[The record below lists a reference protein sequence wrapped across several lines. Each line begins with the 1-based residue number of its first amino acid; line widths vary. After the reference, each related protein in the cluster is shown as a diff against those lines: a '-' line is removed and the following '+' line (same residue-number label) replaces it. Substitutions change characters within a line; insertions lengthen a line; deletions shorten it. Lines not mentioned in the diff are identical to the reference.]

1 MTRTSITYF
10 PETGTDYID
19 GLISG
24 AYWQLDPA
32 RTLTWGLGDF
42 GYTWSNTG
50 YQVIQAAFDAWEA
63 VIDIDFRYMGDYRD
77 YKNPAVDIMVSLHD
91 DSYFGNSNIA
101 GIGLFPNM
109 AFADS
114 FLVSNGNSRISYQN
128 PEGDITFNIDSPV
141 FDWINIGSNLFHIVL
156 HEIGHALGLKH
167 PHDGGLAGYTTYQA
181 AGLDAYDSGFL
192 TLMSY
197 EPTSHIWQ
205 YGWGSTP
212 LPLDIIAAQTMYGA
226 NQTTGMGDTTH
237 TLSEDGLLRTIYD
250 VSGNDTLDARNI
262 DHGLTLKLQQG
273 SFTTVNTLST
283 VYIAVNTVIENV
295 VGSYFNDLIVGE
307 NGENILLGLSG
318 NDEIQGLG
326 GNDLISGGSG
336 NDLILGQGGRDE
348 LQGGNGAD
356 ELQGGSGDDKLFGQ
370 AGIDKLFGESGND
383 IFVGGEG
390 NDTIYG
396 GIGHDTAEYAGN
408 RANYTILFEEGL
420 SRGIVEDNVSTDGLD
435 NLTDISRL
443 SFSDINIA
451 LDITLNPGVAY
462 RLYKAA
468 FDRAPD
474 LAGLGFWIEALDNG
488 ETALKMASEF
498 NSSPEF
504 ISLYGANN
512 SNDDYLSLL
521 YNNVLDRDGDTT
533 GHAFWLGHLDAGSV
547 TRERL
552 LIDFSESIE
561 NKANV
566 AELIANGIDYTAYVV
581 G

>member
-32 RTLTWGLGDF
+32 RTITWGLGDF

-77 YKNPAVDIMVSLHD
+77 YRNPAVDIMVSLHD

-101 GIGLFPNM
+101 GTGMFPNM
-109 AFADS
+109 TFADS
-114 FLVSNGNSRISYQN
+114 FLASNGNNRISYQN

-197 EPTSHIWQ
+197 EPTSHIWE

-226 NQTTGMGDTTH
+226 NQTTNTGDNIH
-237 TLSEDGLLRTIYD
+237 ILSEDGLLRTIYD

-273 SFTTVNTLST
+273 NFTTVDTLST
-283 VYIAVNTVIENV
+283 VYIAMDTVIENA
-295 VGSYFNDLIVGE
+295 VGTYSNDIIYGE
-307 NGENILLGLSG
+307 DGANTLLGLSG

-326 GNDLISGGSG
+326 GNDLIVGGSG
-336 NDLILGQGGRDE
+336 DDLIAGQGGRDE

-383 IFVGGEG
+383 TLVGGDG
-390 NDTIYG
+390 NDTIVG
-396 GIGHDTAEYAGN
+396 GTGLDTAAYAGS
-408 RANYTILFEEGL
+408 RANYTIIFEEGFA
-420 SRGIVEDNVSTDGLD
+420 SGTINDNISLEGLD
-435 NLTDISRL
+435 ILTGISRL

-451 LDITLNPGVAY
+451 LDITAKPGVAY

-474 LAGLGFWIEALDNG
+474 LAGLGFWIKALDNG

-498 NSSPEF
+498 HSSPEF
-504 ISLYGANN
+504 LSLYGANT
-512 SNDDYLSLL
+512 SNDDYLNLL
-521 YNNVLDRDGDTT
+521 YNNVLDRDGDTG

-566 AELIANGIDYTAYVV
+566 VELIANGIDYTAYVV

>member
-1 MTRTSITYF
+1 MTVTSITYF

-24 AYWQLDPA
+24 AYWQLDSA

-42 GYTWSNTG
+42 GYTWSNRG

-63 VIDIDFRYMGDYRD
+63 VIDINFVYAGYNGDYR
-77 YKNPAVDIMVSLHD
+77 NLSADIMISLHD
-91 DSYFGNSNIA
+91 DSFFVNSDIA
-101 GIGLFPNM
+101 GRGIFPNS

-114 FLVSNGNSRISYQN
+114 IIASEGNTIFSYPN
-128 PEGDITFNIDSPV
+128 PEGDITFNVDSPV

-181 AGLDAYDSGFL
+181 AGLDEYDSGFL

-197 EPTSHIWQ
+197 EPTSHIWE
-205 YGWGSTP
+205 YGWASTP

-226 NQTTGMGDTTH
+226 NQTTDIGDTTH

-262 DHGLTLKLQQG
+262 GHGLTLKLQQG
-273 SFTTVNTLST
+273 SFTTVNTIST

-307 NGENILLGLSG
+307 NGENTLLGLSG

-326 GNDLISGGSG
+326 GNDLITGGSG
-336 NDLILGQGGRDE
+336 NDLIFGQGGRDE

-370 AGIDKLFGESGND
+370 AGIDKLFGQGGDDILVGGGGND
-383 IFVGGEG
+383 NIDGGTG
-390 NDTIYG
+390 L
-396 GIGHDTAEYAGN
+396 DTAEYSGI
-408 RANYTILFEEGL
+408 RSNYNIIFDSGL
-420 SRGIVEDNVSTDGLD
+420 SRGTVTDKFSSDGLD
-435 NLTDISRL
+435 TLTDISRL

-451 LDITLNPGVAY
+451 LDITQNPGVAY

-474 LAGLGFWIEALDNG
+474 LVGLGFWIKALDNG
-488 ETALKMASEF
+488 ETALKMALEF

-512 SNDDYLSLL
+512 SNDDYLNLL
-521 YNNVLDRDGDTT
+521 YNNVLDRNGDAG
-533 GHAFWLGHLDAGSV
+533 GHAFWLGHLDAATV
-547 TRERL
+547 TREKL

-561 NKANV
+561 NKTNV
-566 AELIANGIDYTAYVV
+566 VELIASGIDYTAYVS
-581 G
+581 